1 MTMDITSCDYIFLK
15 LPGLSP
21 DQLHALHLEVE
32 AMNQTGFEVITSWE
46 EKLKVKPKTT
56 IISSELRDVDQP
68 SGGYTVT
75 LKVPV
80 DTLEALERVADGRD
94 MSVEALMKL
103 YVGQGLRQD
112 LARRFGDRLLESTA
126 SVLSRH
132 LESEQEINA
141 ILREIQLET
150 AQVE

>member
-1 MTMDITSCDYIFLK
+1 
-15 LPGLSP
+15 
-21 DQLHALHLEVE
+21 
-32 AMNQTGFEVITSWE
+32 MNKNDELFEDDDFE
-46 EKLKVKPKTT
+46 LT
-56 IISSELRDVDQP
+56 IQP
-68 SGGYTVT
+68 RPMETVM

-80 DTLEALERVADGRD
+80 DTLEALERIADSRD
-94 MSVEALMKL
+94 MSVEALLKH

-112 LARRFGDRLLESTA
+112 LAKRFGERVLESTA

>member
-1 MTMDITSCDYIFLK
+1 MNKNDELLEEDGF
-15 LPGLSP
+15 
-21 DQLHALHLEVE
+21 QLAIKPRPME
-32 AMNQTGFEVITSWE
+32 A
-46 EKLKVKPKTT
+46 
-56 IISSELRDVDQP
+56 
-68 SGGYTVT
+68 VT

-80 DTLEALERVADGRD
+80 DTLQELGRIAAVRD

-103 YVGQGLRQD
+103 YVGQGLREE
-112 LARRFGDRLLESTA
+112 LAKRFGERVLESTA

>member
-1 MTMDITSCDYIFLK
+1 MNTNDELIEDNDF
-15 LPGLSP
+15 
-21 DQLHALHLEVE
+21 QLTVRPRPMEV
-32 AMNQTGFEVITSWE
+32 
-46 EKLKVKPKTT
+46 
-56 IISSELRDVDQP
+56 
-68 SGGYTVT
+68 VT

-80 DTLEALERVADGRD
+80 DTLEMLGRVAESRD

-112 LARRFGDRLLESTA
+112 LAKRFGERLLESTA

-150 AQVE
+150 AHVE

>member
-1 MTMDITSCDYIFLK
+1 MNENDDLLEEDGY
-15 LPGLSP
+15 
-21 DQLHALHLEVE
+21 QLA
-32 AMNQTGFEVITSWE
+32 I
-46 EKLKVKPKTT
+46 KP
-56 IISSELRDVDQP
+56 RP
-68 SGGYTVT
+68 MAAVT

-80 DTLEALERVADGRD
+80 DTLEALGRIADDRD

-112 LARRFGDRLLESTA
+112 LAKRFGERLLESTA

-132 LESEQEINA
+132 LESEQEISA

>member
-1 MTMDITSCDYIFLK
+1 MNKSDELFEEDGFQLALK
-15 LPGLSP
+15 PRP
-21 DQLHALHLEVE
+21 ME
-32 AMNQTGFEVITSWE
+32 A
-46 EKLKVKPKTT
+46 
-56 IISSELRDVDQP
+56 
-68 SGGYTVT
+68 VT
-75 LKVPV
+75 LKIPV
-80 DTLEALERVADGRD
+80 DTLQELGRIADARD

-103 YVGQGLRQD
+103 YMGQGLRQD
-112 LARRFGDRLLESTA
+112 LAKRFGDRLLESTA

>member
-1 MTMDITSCDYIFLK
+1 MNENDDLLEEDGY
-15 LPGLSP
+15 
-21 DQLHALHLEVE
+21 QLAIKPRAME
-32 AMNQTGFEVITSWE
+32 A
-46 EKLKVKPKTT
+46 
-56 IISSELRDVDQP
+56 
-68 SGGYTVT
+68 VT
-75 LKVPV
+75 LKIPV
-80 DTLEALERVADGRD
+80 DTLEALGRIADDRD

-112 LARRFGDRLLESTA
+112 MAKRFGERLLESTA

-132 LESEQEINA
+132 LESEQEISA

>member
-1 MTMDITSCDYIFLK
+1 MNMNDDLLEEDGFQLALK
-15 LPGLSP
+15 PRP
-21 DQLHALHLEVE
+21 ME
-32 AMNQTGFEVITSWE
+32 
-46 EKLKVKPKTT
+46 
-56 IISSELRDVDQP
+56 
-68 SGGYTVT
+68 TVT

-112 LARRFGDRLLESTA
+112 LARRFGERLLESTA

-132 LESEQEINA
+132 LESEQEISA

-150 AQVE
+150 AHV

>member
-1 MTMDITSCDYIFLK
+1 MNENDDLLEEDGFQLALK
-15 LPGLSP
+15 PRP
-21 DQLHALHLEVE
+21 ME
-32 AMNQTGFEVITSWE
+32 A
-46 EKLKVKPKTT
+46 
-56 IISSELRDVDQP
+56 
-68 SGGYTVT
+68 VT

-80 DTLEALERVADGRD
+80 DTLEALGRIAESRE
-94 MSVEALMKL
+94 MSVETLMKQ

-112 LARRFGDRLLESTA
+112 LAKRFGDRLLESTA

-150 AQVE
+150 AHAE

>member
-1 MTMDITSCDYIFLK
+1 
-15 LPGLSP
+15 
-21 DQLHALHLEVE
+21 
-32 AMNQTGFEVITSWE
+32 MNKNDDLFEVDGFQ
-46 EKLKVKPKTT
+46 LTT
-56 IISSELRDVDQP
+56 RPRPME
-68 SGGYTVT
+68 TVT

-80 DTLEALERVADGRD
+80 DALHELERIADGRD
-94 MSVEALMKL
+94 MSVEALLKL

-112 LARRFGDRLLESTA
+112 LAKRFGERLLESTA

>member
-80 DTLEALERVADGRD
+80 KFRASLGQRHNKGIFEMNPHHILKLLQSVAICTHPNAEDYQAGA
-94 MSVEALMKL
+94 VLH
-103 YVGQGLRQD
+103 
-112 LARRFGDRLLESTA
+112 TA
-126 SVLSRH
+126 
-132 LESEQEINA
+132 
-141 ILREIQLET
+141 
-150 AQVE
+150 

>member
-1 MTMDITSCDYIFLK
+1 MNENDDLLEEDGFQLALK
-15 LPGLSP
+15 PRP
-21 DQLHALHLEVE
+21 ME
-32 AMNQTGFEVITSWE
+32 A
-46 EKLKVKPKTT
+46 
-56 IISSELRDVDQP
+56 
-68 SGGYTVT
+68 VT

-112 LARRFGDRLLESTA
+112 LAKRFGERLLESTA

-132 LESEQEINA
+132 LESEQEISA

-150 AQVE
+150 VHVE

>member
-1 MTMDITSCDYIFLK
+1 MNMNDDLLEEDGFQLALK
-15 LPGLSP
+15 PRPMG
-21 DQLHALHLEVE
+21 
-32 AMNQTGFEVITSWE
+32 
-46 EKLKVKPKTT
+46 
-56 IISSELRDVDQP
+56 
-68 SGGYTVT
+68 TVT

-103 YVGQGLRQD
+103 YVGHGLRQD
-112 LARRFGDRLLESTA
+112 LAKRFGERLLESTA

-132 LESEQEINA
+132 LESEQEISA

-150 AQVE
+150 AHVE